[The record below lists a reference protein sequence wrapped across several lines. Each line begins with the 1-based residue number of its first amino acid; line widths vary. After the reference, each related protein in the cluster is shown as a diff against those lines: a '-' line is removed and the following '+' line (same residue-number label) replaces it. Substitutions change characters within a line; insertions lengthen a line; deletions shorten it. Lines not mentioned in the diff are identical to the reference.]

1 MLSEVI
7 KCLKLIPQILVEVL
21 RSCCYPFTALKLN
34 DRGSSFRVG
43 VEASVEE
50 VKYLLRMSLID
61 VSEGSVENVV
71 EALFRTGPVVDLI
84 EDLSSY
90 LSEGEILGHN
100 HQKSHS

>member
-1 MLSEVI
+1 
-7 KCLKLIPQILVEVL
+7 
-21 RSCCYPFTALKLN
+21 
-34 DRGSSFRVG
+34 
-43 VEASVEE
+43 
-50 VKYLLRMSLID
+50 MSLID

>member
-1 MLSEVI
+1 VLSELI
-7 KCLKLIPQILVEVL
+7 KCLKLIPQIIVEVF

-34 DRGSSFRVG
+34 DRGSTFRVG

-50 VKYLLRMSLID
+50 VKNLLRMSRID
-61 VSEGSVENVV
+61 VSEGLVENIV
-71 EALFRTGPVVDLI
+71 EALFCIDPVVDPI
-84 EDLSSY
+84 EDLSRN